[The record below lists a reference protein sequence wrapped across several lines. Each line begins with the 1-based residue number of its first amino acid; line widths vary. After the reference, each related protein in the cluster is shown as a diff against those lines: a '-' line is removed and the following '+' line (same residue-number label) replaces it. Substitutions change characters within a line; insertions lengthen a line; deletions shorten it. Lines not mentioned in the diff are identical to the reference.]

1 MRFPKAFLSLPIG
14 TRPKSSENVLEAI
27 LVILKSIRGFG
38 FRGVVLAQV
47 TESDELDPALA
58 CAFSSPWN
66 NPYLPSFE
74 QVGRFRGI
82 GMMQTTVQKAISI
95 LKAHVCKMPLFTITD
110 DSNLG
115 NMLVKSRKLL
125 VLLIDVVNTLI
136 AIEFS
141 KRTKKSVSRCRSLGS
156 RKHP

>member
-1 MRFPKAFLSLPIG
+1 
-14 TRPKSSENVLEAI
+14 
-27 LVILKSIRGFG
+27 
-38 FRGVVLAQV
+38 
-47 TESDELDPALA
+47 
-58 CAFSSPWN
+58 
-66 NPYLPSFE
+66 
-74 QVGRFRGI
+74 
-82 GMMQTTVQKAISI
+82 MMQTTVQKAISI